1 MLELQNIYKT
11 FEGRAVLDDVNLS
24 VAKGATHA
32 LIGSSGSGKTT
43 LLRIT
48 LGLIPF
54 DKGYVKINDQALL
67 SFTQVEWADRIGYV
81 PQDGGLFPHISARNN
96 VALIAKLRGW
106 PKSRIDGRVEELRKV
121 VDLDAE
127 ILTHF
132 PREMSGGQKQRV
144 AIMRAAM
151 MDPAVM
157 LLDEPM
163 AALDPLIRR
172 SLQQELKS
180 IFQRLGKT
188 VLLVTHDLGEAVFL
202 AEQITMLHEGRIVQT
217 GTYRDL
223 LLHPASPFVTQ
234 FINAQRTLPDAG
246 EAAMKRARHGV
257 RHASLR
263 TLRVLPRV
271 RRGPHR
277 DRRQDFHRELCVG
290 RDRGAVHRGVIAG
303 AGHAQTRDGK
313 HGHFVRGIEERRD
326 RCVPGL
332 HRNPGGGHSQA
343 AGLEVAR

>member
-11 FEGRAVLDDVNLS
+11 FQGRPVLADVNLLVS
-24 VAKGATHA
+24 KGATHA

-48 LGLIPF
+48 LGLIAF
-54 DKGYVKINDQALL
+54 DKGYVKINDQTLL
-67 SFTQVEWADRIGYV
+67 SFTPVEWADRIGYV
-81 PQDGGLFPHISARNN
+81 PQDGGLFPHIDGRDN
-96 VALIAKLRGW
+96 VALIARLRGW
-106 PKSRIDGRVEELRKV
+106 PRARVEERIDELRRI

-127 ILTHF
+127 VLTRF

-188 VLLVTHDLGEAVFL
+188 VLLVTHDLGEAVYL
-202 AEQITMLHEGRIVQT
+202 AEQITMLHEGVVVQT

-223 LLHPASPFVTQ
+223 LLTPASPFVTQ
-234 FINAQRTLPDAG
+234 FINAQRTLPDA
-246 EAAMKRARHGV
+246 ADIK
-257 RHASLR
+257 
-263 TLRVLPRV
+263 
-271 RRGPHR
+271 
-277 DRRQDFHRELCVG
+277 
-290 RDRGAVHRGVIAG
+290 
-303 AGHAQTRDGK
+303 
-313 HGHFVRGIEERRD
+313 
-326 RCVPGL
+326 
-332 HRNPGGGHSQA
+332 
-343 AGLEVAR
+343 

>member
-11 FEGRAVLDDVNLS
+11 FEDRVVLTDVN
-24 VAKGATHA
+24 VFVPKGATHA

-54 DKGYVKINDQALL
+54 DKGYVKIDGQALL
-67 SFTQVEWADRIGYV
+67 SFTQIEWADRIGYV
-81 PQDGGLFPHISARNN
+81 PQDGGLFPHLSGGNN
-96 VALIAKLRGW
+96 VALVAKLRGW
-106 PKSRIDGRVEELRKV
+106 PKSRIETRVEELRKV
-121 VDLDAE
+121 VDLDPE
-127 ILTHF
+127 ILTRF

-144 AIMRAAM
+144 SIMRAAM

-163 AALDPLIRR
+163 AALDPLIRS

-202 AEQITMLHEGRIVQT
+202 AEQITMLHEGKIMQS

-223 LLHPASPFVTQ
+223 LRNPANPFVTQ
-234 FINAQRTLPDAG
+234 FINAQRTLPDA
-246 EAAMKRARHGV
+246 E
-257 RHASLR
+257 
-263 TLRVLPRV
+263 
-271 RRGPHR
+271 
-277 DRRQDFHRELCVG
+277 EL
-290 RDRGAVHRGVIAG
+290 
-303 AGHAQTRDGK
+303 Q
-313 HGHFVRGIEERRD
+313 
-326 RCVPGL
+326 
-332 HRNPGGGHSQA
+332 
-343 AGLEVAR
+343 

>member
-11 FEGRAVLDDVNLS
+11 FEDRAVLVDVNLT
-24 VAKGATHA
+24 VPKGATHA

-54 DKGYVKINDQALL
+54 DSGYVKIDGQALL

-81 PQDGGLFPHISARNN
+81 PQDGGLFPHISGRNN
-96 VALIAKLRGW
+96 VALVAKLRGW
-106 PKSRIDGRVEELRKV
+106 RRSRIDGRVEELRKV
-121 VDLDAE
+121 VDLDPQ
-127 ILTHF
+127 ILTRF

-163 AALDPLIRR
+163 AALDPLIRS

-202 AEQITMLHEGRIVQT
+202 AEQMTMLHEGRIVQS

-223 LLHPASPFVTQ
+223 LLDPANPFVSQ
-234 FINAQRTLPDAG
+234 FINAQRTLPDLG
-246 EAAMKRARHGV
+246 EARLGAAR
-257 RHASLR
+257 
-263 TLRVLPRV
+263 
-271 RRGPHR
+271 
-277 DRRQDFHRELCVG
+277 
-290 RDRGAVHRGVIAG
+290 
-303 AGHAQTRDGK
+303 
-313 HGHFVRGIEERRD
+313 
-326 RCVPGL
+326 
-332 HRNPGGGHSQA
+332 
-343 AGLEVAR
+343 

>member
-1 MLELQNIYKT
+1 MLTLQNIYKT
-11 FEGRAVLDDVNLS
+11 FAGRLVLTDVNLT
-24 VAKGATHA
+24 VPKGATHA

-43 LLRIT
+43 LLRVT

-67 SFTQVEWADRIGYV
+67 SFSPVEWADRIGYV
-81 PQDGGLFPHISARNN
+81 PQDGGLFPHISGFEN
-96 VALIAKLRGW
+96 VCLIAKLRGW
-106 PKSRIDGRVEELRKV
+106 NQQKIESRVEELRKLV
-121 VDLDAE
+121 GLEAPM
-127 ILTHF
+127 LGRF
-132 PREMSGGQKQRV
+132 PFELSGGQQQRV

-202 AEQITMLHEGRIVQT
+202 AEQITLLHEGRIVQT

-223 LLHPASPFVTQ
+223 LLNPADPFVTA
-234 FINAQRTLPDAG
+234 FINAQRTLPDA
-246 EAAMKRARHGV
+246 A
-257 RHASLR
+257 
-263 TLRVLPRV
+263 
-271 RRGPHR
+271 
-277 DRRQDFHRELCVG
+277 Q
-290 RDRGAVHRGVIAG
+290 IA
-303 AGHAQTRDGK
+303 
-313 HGHFVRGIEERRD
+313 
-326 RCVPGL
+326 
-332 HRNPGGGHSQA
+332 
-343 AGLEVAR
+343 

>member
-1 MLELQNIYKT
+1 MLELQNIHKN
-11 FEGRAVLDDVNLS
+11 FEGRSVLADVNLI
-24 VAKGATHA
+24 VPKGATHA

-54 DKGYVKINDQALL
+54 DQGYVKINDQALL
-67 SFTQVEWADRIGYV
+67 SFTPVEWADRIGYV
-81 PQDGGLFPHISARNN
+81 PQDGGLFPHITGKNN

-106 PKSRIDGRVEELRKV
+106 RKSRIDDRVEELRKV
-121 VDLDAE
+121 VDLDPE

-144 AIMRAAM
+144 SIMRAAM

-202 AEQITMLHEGRIVQT
+202 AEQITMLHEGRMVQT
-217 GTYRDL
+217 GSYRDL
-223 LLHPASPFVTQ
+223 LLHPANPFVSQ

-246 EAAMKRARHGV
+246 E
-257 RHASLR
+257 L
-263 TLRVLPRV
+263 
-271 RRGPHR
+271 
-277 DRRQDFHRELCVG
+277 Q
-290 RDRGAVHRGVIAG
+290 
-303 AGHAQTRDGK
+303 
-313 HGHFVRGIEERRD
+313 
-326 RCVPGL
+326 
-332 HRNPGGGHSQA
+332 
-343 AGLEVAR
+343 

>member
-1 MLELQNIYKT
+1 MLTLQNIYKT
-11 FEGRAVLDDVNLS
+11 FDGKQVLTDVNLI
-24 VAKGATHA
+24 VPKGATHA

-67 SFTQVEWADRIGYV
+67 SFTPVEWADRIGYV
-81 PQDGGLFPHISARNN
+81 PQDGGLFPHISGFEN
-96 VALIAKLRGW
+96 VSLIAKLRGW
-106 PKSRIDGRVEELRKV
+106 NKRKIQSRVEELRKLV
-121 VDLDAE
+121 GLDAQV
-127 ILTHF
+127 LAQF
-132 PREMSGGQKQRV
+132 PFELSGGQQQRV

-202 AEQITMLHEGRIVQT
+202 AEQITLLHEGKVIQT

-223 LLHPASPFVTQ
+223 LKTPADLFVTA
-234 FINAQRTLPDAG
+234 FINAQRTLP
-246 EAAMKRARHGV
+246 EAA
-257 RHASLR
+257 
-263 TLRVLPRV
+263 
-271 RRGPHR
+271 
-277 DRRQDFHRELCVG
+277 
-290 RDRGAVHRGVIAG
+290 
-303 AGHAQTRDGK
+303 
-313 HGHFVRGIEERRD
+313 
-326 RCVPGL
+326 
-332 HRNPGGGHSQA
+332 
-343 AGLEVAR
+343 EVA